1 MKTFFFRLVNMDV
14 TRDDHVAHAV
24 EYVAENL
31 PAGEPGRT
39 EREKKRKKI

>member
-1 MKTFFFRLVNMDV
+1 MDV

-39 EREKKRKKI
+39 QNTTSFEDT

>member
-1 MKTFFFRLVNMDV
+1 MDV
-14 TRDDHVAHAV
+14 TREDHVQHAV

-39 EREKKRKKI
+39 KTISLKITIVIYLFF